1 MTHQKNGKNNN
12 SRTITDKQFSGFV
25 FFFVALTALMMSSG
39 LIGLSRANGATA
51 TLPNCTDPTG
61 QNLPC
66 MIVLST
72 LPPPSNAIQ
81 CQETTG
87 QILSCSY
94 ATQTLSNGQQ
104 IVVITVYVPVNYV
117 FSSPTIKV
125 VIHKTETTTKTKIIH
140 KVIKPSIPFHTEQ
153 YWQGYRIG
161 ILDGKV
167 GVYDLGAACGH
178 LIGKDHD
185 HCSFGYRT
193 AYVTYCLHS
202 PHGCGDGPT
211 TFPTSSETEG
221 VTGGGGKTS
230 CTDNCTTVTAGSMP
244 LVLTPALAT
253 AINCN
258 ASPNDRSCQ
267 SPPQSQPVTQPQTEN
282 SPSATKTCP
291 DGSQPD
297 STGKCPIQSTQN
309 PNNSLEQTSKTKTKT
324 CPDGSIIPKE
334 DKCPTVQSSSSNP
347 SNNNN
352 PLPNNPP
359 SNTAPNNNAQ
369 PSGNTPLSI
378 NGNTGSGENGG
389 GSPPPQPSTLDNGNS
404 NSGKWGSSSGSS
416 SNGHNSDSDHDGGDS
431 SGKSD
436 SDDSKS
442 SSSPNH

>member
-1 MTHQKNGKNNN
+1 MTHQKKGKVNDN
-12 SRTITDKQFSGFV
+12 RTITDKRFSAGLV
-25 FFFVALTALMMSSG
+25 FFFVALTVLMISG
-39 LIGLSRANGATA
+39 GGLTVPSRVNAATT

-66 MIVLST
+66 MIVLSS
-72 LPPPSNAIQ
+72 LPPPPNAIQ

-94 ATQTLSNGQQ
+94 TTQTLSNGQQ
-104 IVVITVYVPVNYV
+104 IVVITVYVPVNYI

-140 KVIKPSIPFHTEQ
+140 KVVKPSPPFHTEQ

-161 ILDGKV
+161 IIDGKV
-167 GVYDLGAACGH
+167 GVYDLGAACAH
-178 LIGKDHD
+178 LTGKDHD

-221 VTGGGGKTS
+221 VTRGGGETS
-230 CTDNCTTVTAGSMP
+230 CTNNCTTVTTGSLP
-244 LVLTPALAT
+244 LVLPPALTT
-253 AINCN
+253 AIDCKANH
-258 ASPNDRSCQ
+258 PSCQ
-267 SPPQSQPVTQPQTEN
+267 SPSQSQPVTQPQIQN
-282 SPSATKTCP
+282 PPSAIKTCP

-297 STGKCPIQSTQN
+297 STGKCPSQSTQN
-309 PNNSLEQTSKTKTKT
+309 PNNSLEQTTKTKTKT
-324 CPDGSIIPKE
+324 CPDGSIIPEK
-334 DKCPTVQSSSSNP
+334 DKCPTAQSSPSNP

-359 SNTAPNNNAQ
+359 SNTGQTNNNAQ
-369 PSGNTPLSI
+369 PSGNTPPS
-378 NGNTGSGENGG
+378 NTGNTGNGEN
-389 GSPPPQPSTLDNGNS
+389 
-404 NSGKWGSSSGSS
+404 SGSS
-416 SNGHNSDSDHDGGDS
+416 SPSQ
-431 SGKSD
+431 
-436 SDDSKS
+436 
-442 SSSPNH
+442 P